1 MARSANSKGA
11 LYMVLA
17 MAVFICNDALV
28 KATAS
33 QASVAQIMF
42 VRGGMTLVLVF
53 LIARHLGA
61 LPTRRM
67 LTDRIMLLRVFFEI
81 GATLTYL
88 TALSRIPFANAS
100 SILQSLPLA
109 VTLGAALFLGEK
121 VGWRRWM
128 AIAVGFAGVLI
139 ILKPGPAGFAPDAMF
154 AVVAVFFTAGRDL
167 VTKRVD
173 PSIPSIS
180 VSLFTTTVV
189 AVLGGV
195 LIVPMGGWR
204 PLDASAFGMLA
215 LASLALLVGYQS
227 IILAMRT
234 GEISF
239 VAPFR
244 YTSLVWA
251 LAFGILFFG
260 EIPDN
265 WMILGVSLVIG
276 SGLYTFYR
284 ENRRQQVTVGE
295 TDPAPPA

>member
-1 MARSANSKGA
+1 MALSANSKGA

-28 KATAS
+28 KTVSS
-33 QASVAQIMF
+33 QLTVAQIMF
-42 VRGGMTLVLVF
+42 VRGAMTMVLVF
-53 LIARHLGA
+53 MIARHLGA

-67 LTDRIMLLRVFFEI
+67 LTDKIMLLRVFFEI

-109 VTLGAALFLGEK
+109 VTLGAAVFLGEP
-121 VGWRRWM
+121 VGWRRWA
-128 AIAVGFAGVLI
+128 AILVGFLGVLI
-139 ILKPGPAGFAPDAMF
+139 ILKPGPAGFVSDALF
-154 AVVAVFFTAGRDL
+154 AVAAVFFTAGRDL

-173 PSIPSIS
+173 PGIPSIS
-180 VSLFTTTVV
+180 VSLFTTTVITMI
-189 AVLGGV
+189 GGF
-195 LIVPMGGWR
+195 LIVPMGGWK
-204 PLDASAFGMLA
+204 PVDAGTFGLLA
-215 LASLALLVGYQS
+215 LASLMVLAGYQS

-251 LAFGILFFG
+251 LGIGILFFS

-265 WMILGVSLVIG
+265 WMILGVAVVIA

-284 ENRRQQVTVGE
+284 ESRRRQVTVGK

>member
-1 MARSANSKGA
+1 MAGTANSRGA
-11 LYMVLA
+11 LFMVLA

-28 KATAS
+28 KTAS
-33 QASVAQIMF
+33 SQATVAQIMF
-42 VRGGMTLVLVF
+42 VRGAMTMVLVF
-53 LIARHLGA
+53 LIARHFRA

-67 LTDRIMLLRVFFEI
+67 LTDKLMLLRVFFEI

-121 VGWRRWM
+121 VGWRRWA
-128 AIAVGFAGVLI
+128 AIGVGFLGVLI
-139 ILKPGPAGFAPDAMF
+139 ILKPGPAGFVPDALF
-154 AVVAVFFTAGRDL
+154 AVAAVFFTAGRDV

-173 PSIPSIS
+173 PGIPSIS
-180 VSLFTTTVV
+180 VSLFTTTAVT
-189 AVLGGV
+189 VLGAL
-195 LIVPMGGWR
+195 LIVPMGGWQ
-204 PLDASAFGMLA
+204 PLDTGTYGLLA
-215 LASLALLVGYQS
+215 LASIAVLAGYQS
-227 IILAMRT
+227 IIMAMRT

-260 EIPDN
+260 EVPDN
-265 WMILGVSLVIG
+265 WMMLGVSLVIG

-284 ENRRQQVTVGE
+284 ESRRRQVTVGE

>member
-1 MARSANSKGA
+1 
-11 LYMVLA
+11 MVLA
-17 MAVFICNDALV
+17 MAMFICNDALV
-28 KATAS
+28 KAAS
-33 QASVAQIMF
+33 TQISIAQIMF
-42 VRGGMTLVLVF
+42 VRGAMTLVLVF

-67 LTDRIMLLRVFFEI
+67 LTDRTMLLRVFFEI

-109 VTLGAALFLGEK
+109 VTLGAALFLGEP
-121 VGWRRWM
+121 VGWRRWV
-128 AIAVGFAGVLI
+128 AILVGFIGVLV
-139 ILKPGPAGFAPDAMF
+139 ILKPGPSGFVPDALF

-173 PSIPSIS
+173 PTIPSIS
-180 VSLFTTTVV
+180 VSLFTTT
-189 AVLGGV
+189 AITSLGAC

-204 PLDASAFGMLA
+204 PLDADMFGLLA
-215 LASLALLVGYQS
+215 LAALAVLVAYQC
-227 IILAMRT
+227 IILAMRN

-244 YTSLVWA
+244 YTSLIWA
-251 LAFGILFFG
+251 LGIGIVFFG
-260 EIPDN
+260 EIPTN
-265 WMILGVSLVIG
+265 SMMIGIVLVIG

-284 ENRRQQVTVGE
+284 ESRRRQVTAGE

>member
-1 MARSANSKGA
+1 MKGSPNSRGA

-28 KATAS
+28 KAAS
-33 QASVAQIMF
+33 AQVSVAQIMF
-42 VRGGMTLVLVF
+42 VRGAMTVGLVLMV
-53 LIARHLGA
+53 ARHLKA
-61 LPTRRM
+61 LPDRRM
-67 LTDRIMLLRVFFEI
+67 LTDPMMLLRVFFEI

-121 VGWRRWM
+121 VGWRRWA
-128 AIAVGFAGVLI
+128 AIGVGFAGVLI
-139 ILKPGPAGFAPDAMF
+139 ILRPGPAGFVPDALF
-154 AVVAVFFTAGRDL
+154 AVAAVFFTAGRDL

-180 VSLFTTTVV
+180 VSVLTSTVV
-189 AVLGGV
+189 TLIGGC

-204 PLDASAFGMLA
+204 PLDAGTFGLLA
-215 LASLALLVGYQS
+215 LAALLVLAGYQS
-227 IILAMRT
+227 IILAMRS

-251 LAFGILFFG
+251 LGIGLLFFG
-260 EIPDN
+260 ETPDN
-265 WMILGVSLVIG
+265 GMILGVSLVVA

-284 ENRRQQVTVGE
+284 ESRRRHATAAE
-295 TDPAPPA
+295 TEPAPPA

>member
-1 MARSANSKGA
+1 MTRSANSRGA
-11 LYMVLA
+11 LFMVLA

-28 KATAS
+28 KTASS

-42 VRGGMTLVLVF
+42 VRGAMTMVLVF
-53 LIARHLGA
+53 LIARHLKA

-67 LTDRIMLLRVFFEI
+67 LTDKLMLLRVFFEI

-121 VGWRRWM
+121 VGWRRWA
-128 AIAVGFAGVLI
+128 AIGVGFLGVLI
-139 ILKPGPAGFAPDAMF
+139 ILKPGPAGFAPDALF
-154 AVVAVFFTAGRDL
+154 AVAAVFFTAGRDL

-180 VSLFTTTVV
+180 VSLFTTM
-189 AVLGGV
+189 AVTTLGAC

-204 PLDASAFGMLA
+204 PLDTGTYGLLA
-215 LASLALLVGYQS
+215 LASLAVLAGYQT
-227 IILAMRT
+227 IIMAMRT

-284 ENRRQQVTVGE
+284 ESRRRQVTVGE

>member
-1 MARSANSKGA
+1 
-11 LYMVLA
+11 MVLA

-28 KATAS
+28 KTVS
-33 QASVAQIMF
+33 TQLTVAQIMF
-42 VRGGMTLVLVF
+42 VRGAMTMALVF

-67 LTDRIMLLRVFFEI
+67 LTDKIMLLRVVFEI

-109 VTLGAALFLGEK
+109 VTLGAALFLREP
-121 VGWRRWM
+121 VGWRRWA
-128 AIAVGFAGVLI
+128 AILVGFLGVLI
-139 ILKPGPAGFAPDAMF
+139 ILKPGPAGFAPDALL

-173 PSIPSIS
+173 PGIPSIS
-180 VSLFTTTVV
+180 VSLFTTTVITI
-189 AVLGGV
+189 LGGI
-195 LIVPMGGWR
+195 LIVPMGGWK
-204 PLDASAFGMLA
+204 PVEASTFGLLA
-215 LASLALLVGYQS
+215 LASLLVLAGYQS

-244 YTSLVWA
+244 YTALVWA
-251 LAFGILFFG
+251 LGIGFLFFG
-260 EIPDN
+260 EVPDN
-265 WMILGVSLVIG
+265 WMIAGITLIIG

-284 ENRRQQVTVGE
+284 ESVRRQATAGE
-295 TDPAPPA
+295 TDPAPPT

>member
-1 MARSANSKGA
+1 
-11 LYMVLA
+11 MVLA

-28 KATAS
+28 KAVSS
-33 QASVAQIMF
+33 QATVAQIML
-42 VRGGMTLVLVF
+42 VRGAMTMVLVF

-128 AIAVGFAGVLI
+128 AIGTGFVGVLI
-139 ILKPGPAGFAPDAMF
+139 ILKPGASGFVPDALF

-180 VSLFTTTVV
+180 ISLFTTTVV
-189 AVLGGV
+189 TILGGL

-204 PLDASAFGMLA
+204 PLEPSAVGLLA
-215 LASLALLVGYQS
+215 LAALLVLAGYQS

-244 YTSLVWA
+244 YTALIWA
-251 LAFGILFFG
+251 LGIAFLMFG
-260 EIPDN
+260 EIPDR
-265 WMILGVSLVIG
+265 WMFAGIVCIIG

-284 ENRRQQVTVGE
+284 ESRRRQVTVGE

>member
-1 MARSANSKGA
+1 MALSENSKGA

-28 KATAS
+28 KTVSAEIT
-33 QASVAQIMF
+33 VAQIMF
-42 VRGGMTLVLVF
+42 LRGSMTMVLVF

-109 VTLGAALFLGEK
+109 VTLGAALFLGEP
-121 VGWRRWM
+121 VGWRRWL
-128 AIAVGFAGVLI
+128 AILVGFIGVLF
-139 ILKPGPAGFAPDAMF
+139 ILKPGPAGFVPDALF
-154 AVVAVFFTAGRDL
+154 AVAAVFFTAGRDL

-173 PSIPSIS
+173 PAIPTIS
-180 VSLFTTTVV
+180 VSLFTTTVIT
-189 AVLGGV
+189 AMGGLLV
-195 LIVPMGGWR
+195 VPMGGWK
-204 PLDASAFGMLA
+204 PVDTGTLGLLA
-215 LASLALLVGYQS
+215 LASLTVLAGYQS

-244 YTSLVWA
+244 YTALIWA
-251 LAFGILFFG
+251 LGIGILFFG

-265 WMILGVSLVIG
+265 WMIAGITLVIG

-284 ENRRQQVTVGE
+284 ESRRRQVTVGE
-295 TDPAPPA
+295 VDPAPPA

>member
-1 MARSANSKGA
+1 MSGSANSRGA

-28 KATAS
+28 KAVSS
-33 QASVAQIMF
+33 QATVAQIMF
-42 VRGGMTLVLVF
+42 VRGAMTLVIVF
-53 LIARHLGA
+53 LLARHLGA

-67 LTDRIMLLRVFFEI
+67 LTNRIMLLRVFFEI

-109 VTLGAALFLGEK
+109 VTLGAALFLGEQ
-121 VGWRRWM
+121 VGWRRWA
-128 AIAVGFAGVLI
+128 AIAVGFLGVLI
-139 ILKPGPAGFAPDAMF
+139 ILKPGPAGFVPDALF
-154 AVVAVFFTAGRDL
+154 AVAAVFFTAGRDI

-189 AVLGGV
+189 TVLGGC
-195 LIVPMGGWR
+195 LIIPMGGWH
-204 PLDASAFGMLA
+204 PLDGGAFGLLA
-215 LASLALLVGYQS
+215 LASVLVLAGYQS

-244 YTSLVWA
+244 YTALVWA
-251 LAFGILFFG
+251 LGIGFLFFG
-260 EIPDN
+260 EIPDT
-265 WMILGVSLVIG
+265 WMFVGIALVIG

-284 ENRRQQVTVGE
+284 ESRRRQATAGE

>member
-1 MARSANSKGA
+1 MTRSDNSRGA

-28 KATAS
+28 KAVST
-33 QASVAQIMF
+33 QATVAQIMF
-42 VRGGMTLVLVF
+42 VRGAMTMVLVF
-53 LIARHLGA
+53 LIARHLRA

-67 LTDRIMLLRVFFEI
+67 LTDKVMLARIGFEI

-100 SILQSLPLA
+100 AILQSLPLA

-121 VGWRRWM
+121 VGWRRWL
-128 AIAVGFAGVLI
+128 AIGVGFFGVLI
-139 ILKPGPAGFAPDAMF
+139 ILKPGPDGFVTDALF
-154 AVVAVFFTAGRDL
+154 AVVAVVFTAGRDL

-180 VSLFTTTVV
+180 VSLFTTTVIT
-189 AVLGGV
+189 VLGAC
-195 LIVPMGGWR
+195 LIVPMGGWQ
-204 PLDASAFGMLA
+204 PLDASAYGLLG
-215 LASLALLVGYQS
+215 LASFAVLAGYQS
-227 IILAMRT
+227 IIMAMRT

-244 YTSLVWA
+244 YTALVWA
-251 LAFGILFFG
+251 IAFALLIFG
-260 EIPDN
+260 EIPDR
-265 WMILGVSLVIG
+265 WMFLGIALIIG

-284 ENRRQQVTVGE
+284 ESRRRQMTIGE